1 MEYFDF
7 FTRIKEWVVAN
18 NTTIEALLSNATNKK
33 VSKNV
38 FYGWKRRAS
47 LPSGEFCYQLAKYMG
62 VSTGWLISGNNETA
76 NSENTKYDELVRK
89 IDCLTPEAISLL
101 DSQIDGMITRQQKEK
116 YQ

>member
-18 NTTIEALLSNATNKK
+18 NTTIEALISSATDKK

-38 FYGWKRRAS
+38 FYGWKRRSS
-47 LPSGEFCYQLAKYMG
+47 LPSGEFCYQLARYMG
-62 VSTGWLISGNNETA
+62 VTTDWLISGNDTTA
-76 NSENTKYDELVRK
+76 NSTRAGKYDELVRK

-101 DSQIDGMITRQQKEK
+101 ESQIDVMITKQKK
-116 YQ
+116 